1 MDVGLN
7 AGKAVVQSIEQ
18 RAVVLIVVMGMG
30 SGQRCG
36 AGGSGRCST
45 RADEQNWYEPD
56 DCDYRFSSY
65 LSISLHFS
73 VNNQIN
79 DTLITTLF
87 F

>member
-7 AGKAVVQSIEQ
+7 AGKAVIQRIEQ
-18 RAVVLIVVMGMG
+18 RAVVLIVVVRMGP
-30 SGQRCG
+30 GQRCG

-79 DTLITTLF
+79 DTLIAPLF

>member
-7 AGKAVVQSIEQ
+7 AGKAVIQ
-18 RAVVLIVVMGMG
+18 RIIQGTVVFIVVVRMCPE
-30 SGQRCG
+30 QRCG

-79 DTLITTLF
+79 DTLIAPLF